1 MDDGEEDE
9 EELDHANI
17 VAPYG
22 AFGDDAVGGDDE
34 EDAVVAKDVAA
45 DADALGDAIRD
56 AQRDCESENEKAK
69 FERMLE
75 GHRKLLYPIAKDGQE
90 KLGTTLELLQ
100 WKGKNGASDKS
111 FGQLL
116 KIMKK
121 ILPRANELPTT
132 TYEAK

>member
-1 MDDGEEDE
+1 
-9 EELDHANI
+9 L
-17 VAPYG
+17 
-22 AFGDDAVGGDDE
+22 GGDDE
-34 EDAVVAKDVAA
+34 EDASAAEDVAV

-56 AQRDCESENEKAK
+56 AQRDCESKKEKAK

-75 GHRKLLYPIAKDGQE
+75 DHRKLLYATAEDGQK

-100 WKGKNGASDKS
+100 WKAKNGALDKS

-121 ILPRANELPTT
+121 LLPRENELPTT